1 MGENQEMKMT
11 AEDIQKQR
19 NEWRKKG
26 WSIPDLRG
34 GKQIWYELVKNLL
47 KQLES
52 DEACDLN
59 AVADLGGVGDAQTW
73 RVYAPFLKGSGLFPI
88 IPAG

>member
-34 GKQIWYELVKNLL
+34 GKQIWYELVKNLV

-59 AVADLGGVGDAQTW
+59 AVADLGGWAMRRHG
-73 RVYAPFLKGSGLFPI
+73 VYTHRF
-88 IPAG
+88 